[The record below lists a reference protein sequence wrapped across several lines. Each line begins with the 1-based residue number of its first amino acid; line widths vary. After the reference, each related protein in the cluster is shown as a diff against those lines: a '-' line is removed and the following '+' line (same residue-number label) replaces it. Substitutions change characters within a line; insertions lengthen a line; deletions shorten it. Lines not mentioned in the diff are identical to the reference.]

1 MADGARIRGADPLTL
16 GLAAGIP
23 AGINNFIRFQE
34 LGMRKNRFAQEE
46 EETKRKQ
53 RLDAALPDFLRK
65 LVGPEGGSQ
74 GGGLA
79 LPATPAGAFA
89 PSPAPGGG
97 GAEGFAPGG
106 SISQFIGGAF
116 AASEKG
122 NQTYIA
128 LVKKLQLEADI

>member
-1 MADGARIRGADPLTL
+1 MADGGRIRGADPLTL

-89 PSPAPGGG
+89 PSPAVGGG
-97 GAEGFAPGG
+97 RCGRVCSWRSPRSRFAGRKVCTPHTGRTT
-106 SISQFIGGAF
+106 F
-116 AASEKG
+116 AG
-122 NQTYIA
+122 RIN
-128 LVKKLQLEADI
+128 